1 MCGRSRSIPEGCEA
15 ARTSP
20 APQFI
25 EMIRLNLP
33 IAGSYKEGNLF
44 FEEFPRFNPC
54 LFQNCPQCSFGH
66 ISRMVGN
73 GGKSS
78 TGRIVPDLMAS
89 RRITE
94 KLKAKGFE
102 LLDNFPVFEA

>member
-1 MCGRSRSIPEGCEA
+1 MA
-15 ARTSP
+15 
-20 APQFI
+20 
-25 EMIRLNLP
+25 
-33 IAGSYKEGNLF
+33 
-44 FEEFPRFNPC
+44 
-54 LFQNCPQCSFGH
+54 
-66 ISRMVGN
+66 GN

-102 LLDNFPVFEA
+102 FLDDFPLFEA

>member
-1 MCGRSRSIPEGCEA
+1 
-15 ARTSP
+15 
-20 APQFI
+20 
-25 EMIRLNLP
+25 
-33 IAGSYKEGNLF
+33 
-44 FEEFPRFNPC
+44 
-54 LFQNCPQCSFGH
+54 
-66 ISRMVGN
+66 MVGN

-102 LLDNFPVFEA
+102 LLDNYPVFEA